1 MQTVNITW
9 TSTNDNTG
17 VAILDYQIL
26 LVDTVTKLQRNFEGI
41 KDSSLYVTGLHYNR
55 TYQVYVKA
63 RNENEYGRFEGNNF
77 TTLEAG
83 LGDFQNILVLPF
95 KSNAAFEVTQWV
107 TFQESCLCCHLDI
120 GKEHFEFSRI

>member
-17 VAILDYQIL
+17 VPILEYQTI
-26 LVDTVTKLQRNFEGI
+26 LVDTVTKLQRSFDGI
-41 KDSSLYVTGLHYNR
+41 KDSSLYVTGLHHNR

-83 LGDFQNILVLPF
+83 LGDF
-95 KSNAAFEVTQWV
+95 
-107 TFQESCLCCHLDI
+107 
-120 GKEHFEFSRI
+120 